1 MAFGHGLYLE
11 MTMAKYLICPKC
23 NDDYWGQSKFA
34 QCCGYRFTNDDK
46 QKALGL
52 NDFDFKQ
59 WQLKNE
65 GCRVKKQRGKNEK
78 NI

>member
-46 QKALGL
+46 KKALGL
-52 NDFDFKQ
+52 NTRCFQVCVWKQSRFKHY
-59 WQLKNE
+59 
-65 GCRVKKQRGKNEK
+65 
-78 NI
+78 I